1 MLGEPEYSD
10 ALISGRILHDL
21 IHVVYPPFGGRDA
34 KKSGWPLE
42 VAGHPA

>member
-21 IHVVYPPFGGRDA
+21 IRVVYPPFGA
-34 KKSGWPLE
+34 
-42 VAGHPA
+42 